1 MPLVLPLN
9 DKAIAVIYSQ
19 LQHYL
24 ISTPKNNFDR
34 EIWNNLK
41 ILSASVDDAGK
52 SATVHFSIVM
62 PENFGNHIGIVA
74 GGAVA
79 TLFDGVTG

>member
-1 MPLVLPLN
+1 MPLTLPVTE
-9 DKAIAVIYSQ
+9 KALTMIYSQ
-19 LQHYL
+19 LEHYL

-41 ILSASVDDAGK
+41 IISASVEDSGK
-52 SATVHFSIVM
+52 SANVKFSLVI
-62 PENFGNHIGIVA
+62 PNIFGNHIGIVA